1 MTDAEPKGIAE
12 IKAVATVLRGG
23 RSQIESKV
31 IISIDDSKIKV
42 IKKEDQEDIES
53 DQREMELLELMEL
66 ENSPEN
72 RSDKDSDRSP
82 STGTSNYKDS
92 D

>member
-12 IKAVATVLRGG
+12 IRAVATVLRGA
-23 RSQIESKV
+23 RSKIESKV

-42 IKKEDQEDIES
+42 IKSTEG
-53 DQREMELLELMEL
+53 
-66 ENSPEN
+66 
-72 RSDKDSDRSP
+72 DKDSDRSP
-82 STGTSNYKDS
+82 STGTSNHKES